1 MNRSIVHIHA
11 REILDSRGNPTLETQ
26 VRLEDGS
33 LGVAAVPS
41 GASTGAHEAVELRD
55 GDRARYG
62 GKGVLHAQA
71 HVNNEIFELLRGF
84 DARQQGPLDQAMREL
99 DGTENKSRLG
109 ANAILSVSLAAARA
123 AAVSEGQ
130 PLWRYLGG
138 QNASTLPVPLMN
150 VLNGGAHAGNMLDI
164 QEFML
169 VPVGVD
175 TFRDALRMGAEI
187 YHALGSLVGHCGVG
201 DEGGYAPSLA
211 SHEEALDLLCRA
223 IEAAGYRPGADVYLA
238 LDAAVSAW
246 YDAGSD
252 RYRLPKS
259 GKTLTREELLTY
271 WQELARRYP
280 LLSLEDGMGEDDES
294 GWQALS
300 GSLGERV
307 QLVGDDL
314 FVTNPARIARG
325 VEQRLANAVLIKPN
339 QIGTLTE
346 TVEAVRATQA
356 AGWAAVLSHRSGE
369 TEDSTSPTS
378 RSRSAA
384 RRSRPVLPAAAS
396 ARQSTTVCSPLNR
409 RSAGTPAMRAARP
422 SRYCLKISREI
433 WFRKGSDGAQYR
445 QSLFYFA
452 VPATRAERTRL

>member
-62 GKGVLHAQA
+62 GKGVLHTQA

-123 AAVSEGQ
+123 AAASEGQ

-138 QNASTLPVPLMN
+138 QNACTLPVPLMN
-150 VLNGGAHAGNMLDI
+150 VLNGGAHAGNSLDI

-169 VPVGVD
+169 VPVGAD

-280 LLSLEDGMGEDDES
+280 LLSLEDGMGEDDEA

-300 GSLGERV
+300 GSLGERM

-325 VEQRLANAVLIKPN
+325 VEQKLANAVLIKPN

-346 TVEAVRATQA
+346 TIEAVRAAQS

-369 TEDSTSPTS
+369 TEDSTIADLAVALGCTQIKAGAPCRGERTAKYN
-378 RSRSAA
+378 RLLAIEQALGGNARYAGRAA
-384 RRSRPVLPAAAS
+384 FTVLP
-396 ARQSTTVCSPLNR
+396 
-409 RSAGTPAMRAARP
+409 
-422 SRYCLKISREI
+422 
-433 WFRKGSDGAQYR
+433 
-445 QSLFYFA
+445 
-452 VPATRAERTRL
+452 

>member
-1 MNRSIVHIHA
+1 MQIVEIHA
-11 REILDSRGNPTLETQ
+11 REILDSRGNPTIEVE
-26 VRLEDGS
+26 VRTVSGAF
-33 LGVAAVPS
+33 GRAAVPS
-41 GASTGAHEAVELRD
+41 GASTGEHEALELRD
-55 GDRARYG
+55 GDKGRYL
-62 GKGVLHAQA
+62 GKGVLNAVKN
-71 HVNNEIFELLRGF
+71 VNEVIAPAIIGMNV
-84 DARQQGPLDQAMREL
+84 ADQVGIDKAMIAL
-99 DGTENKSRLG
+99 DGTPTKSKLG

-123 AAVSEGQ
+123 AAASEGQ

-138 QNASTLPVPLMN
+138 QNACTLPVPLMN
-150 VLNGGAHAGNMLDI
+150 VLNGGAHAGNSLDI

-169 VPVGVD
+169 VPVGAD
-175 TFRDALRMGAEI
+175 TFRDTLRMGAEI

-259 GKTLTREELLTY
+259 GKILTREELPAY

-280 LLSLEDGMGEDDES
+280 LLSLEDGMGEDDEA

-300 GSLGERV
+300 GSLGERI

-325 VEQRLANAVLIKPN
+325 VEQKLANAVLIKPN

-346 TVEAVRATQA
+346 TVEAVRAAQS

-369 TEDSTSPTS
+369 TEDSTIADLAVALGCAQIKAGAPCRGERTAKYN
-378 RSRSAA
+378 RLLAIEQALGGNARYAGRAA
-384 RRSRPVLPAAAS
+384 FTVLP
-396 ARQSTTVCSPLNR
+396 
-409 RSAGTPAMRAARP
+409 
-422 SRYCLKISREI
+422 
-433 WFRKGSDGAQYR
+433 
-445 QSLFYFA
+445 
-452 VPATRAERTRL
+452 

>member
-33 LGVAAVPS
+33 LGIAAVPS
-41 GASTGAHEAVELRD
+41 GASTGAHETVELRD

-62 GKGVLHAQA
+62 GKGVLHTQA

-99 DGTENKSRLG
+99 DGTGNKSRLG

-138 QNASTLPVPLMN
+138 QNACTLPVPLMN
-150 VLNGGAHAGNMLDI
+150 VLNGGAHAGNSLDI

-169 VPVGVD
+169 VPVGAD

-259 GKTLTREELLTY
+259 GKTLTHEELLTY

-280 LLSLEDGMGEDDES
+280 LLSLEDGMGEDDEA

-300 GSLGERV
+300 GSLGERM

-325 VEQRLANAVLIKPN
+325 VEQKLANAVLIKPN

-346 TVEAVRATQA
+346 TVEAVRAAQA
-356 AGWAAVLSHRSGE
+356 AGWAAILSHRSGE
-369 TEDSTSPTS
+369 TEDSTIADLAVALGCTQIKAGAPCRGERTAKYN
-378 RSRSAA
+378 RLLAIEQALGGNARYAGRAA
-384 RRSRPVLPAAAS
+384 FTVLP
-396 ARQSTTVCSPLNR
+396 
-409 RSAGTPAMRAARP
+409 
-422 SRYCLKISREI
+422 
-433 WFRKGSDGAQYR
+433 
-445 QSLFYFA
+445 
-452 VPATRAERTRL
+452 

>member
-71 HVNNEIFELLRGF
+71 HVNSEIFELLRGF

-99 DGTENKSRLG
+99 DGTGNKSRLG

-123 AAVSEGQ
+123 AAASEGQ

-138 QNASTLPVPLMN
+138 QNACTLPVPLMN
-150 VLNGGAHAGNMLDI
+150 VLNGGAHAGNSLDI

-169 VPVGVD
+169 VPVGAE

-259 GKTLTREELLTY
+259 GTILTREELLTY

-280 LLSLEDGMGEDDES
+280 LLSLEDGMGEDDEA
-294 GWQALS
+294 GWQALR

-325 VEQRLANAVLIKPN
+325 VEQKLANAVLIKPN

-346 TVEAVRATQA
+346 TIEAVRAAQA
-356 AGWAAVLSHRSGE
+356 AGWSAILSHRSGE
-369 TEDSTSPTS
+369 TEDSTIADLAVALGCTQIKAGAPCRGERTAKYN
-378 RSRSAA
+378 RLLAIEQALGGNARYAGRAA
-384 RRSRPVLPAAAS
+384 FTVLP
-396 ARQSTTVCSPLNR
+396 
-409 RSAGTPAMRAARP
+409 
-422 SRYCLKISREI
+422 
-433 WFRKGSDGAQYR
+433 
-445 QSLFYFA
+445 
-452 VPATRAERTRL
+452 

>member
-1 MNRSIVHIHA
+1 MQIVEIHA
-11 REILDSRGNPTLETQ
+11 REILDSRGNPTIEVE
-26 VRLEDGS
+26 VRTVSGAF
-33 LGVAAVPS
+33 GRAAVPS
-41 GASTGAHEAVELRD
+41 GASTGENEALELRD
-55 GDRARYG
+55 GDKSRYL
-62 GKGVLHAQA
+62 GKGVLNAVKN
-71 HVNNEIFELLRGF
+71 VNEVIAPAVIGMNV
-84 DARQQGPLDQAMREL
+84 ADQVGIDKAMIAL
-99 DGTENKSRLG
+99 DGTPTKSKLG

-138 QNASTLPVPLMN
+138 QSACTLPVPLMN
-150 VLNGGAHAGNMLDI
+150 VLNGGAHAGNPLDI

-169 VPVGVD
+169 VPVGAD

-187 YHALGSLVGHCGVG
+187 YHALGSLVDHCGVG

-223 IEAAGYRPGADVYLA
+223 IETAGYRPGADVYLA

-280 LLSLEDGMGEDDES
+280 LLSLEDGMGEDDEA

-325 VEQRLANAVLIKPN
+325 VEQKLANAVLIKPN

-346 TVEAVRATQA
+346 TVEAVRAAQS

-369 TEDSTSPTS
+369 TEDSTIADLAVALGCTQIKAGAPC
-378 RSRSAA
+378 RGERPAQYNRLLAIEQELGGNARYAGRAA
-384 RRSRPVLPAAAS
+384 FTVLP
-396 ARQSTTVCSPLNR
+396 
-409 RSAGTPAMRAARP
+409 
-422 SRYCLKISREI
+422 
-433 WFRKGSDGAQYR
+433 
-445 QSLFYFA
+445 
-452 VPATRAERTRL
+452 

>member
-1 MNRSIVHIHA
+1 MQIVEIHA
-11 REILDSRGNPTLETQ
+11 REILDSRGNPTIEVE
-26 VRLEDGS
+26 VRTVSGAF
-33 LGVAAVPS
+33 GRAAVPS
-41 GASTGAHEAVELRD
+41 GASTGENEALELRD
-55 GDRARYG
+55 GDKSRYL
-62 GKGVLHAQA
+62 GKGVLNAVKN
-71 HVNNEIFELLRGF
+71 VNEVIAPAVIGMNV
-84 DARQQGPLDQAMREL
+84 ADQVGIDKAMIAL
-99 DGTENKSRLG
+99 DGTPTKSKLG

-123 AAVSEGQ
+123 AAASEGQ

-138 QNASTLPVPLMN
+138 QNACTLPVPLMN
-150 VLNGGAHAGNMLDI
+150 VLNGGAHAGNPLDI
-164 QEFML
+164 QEFIL
-169 VPVGVD
+169 VPVGAD

-223 IEAAGYRPGADVYLA
+223 IETAGYRPGADVYLA

-259 GKTLTREELLTY
+259 GKTLTREELPAY

-280 LLSLEDGMGEDDES
+280 LLSLEDGMGEDDEA

-300 GSLGERV
+300 GSLGERM

-325 VEQRLANAVLIKPN
+325 VEQKLANAVLIKPN

-346 TVEAVRATQA
+346 TIEAVRAAQA
-356 AGWAAVLSHRSGE
+356 AGWSAILSHRSGE
-369 TEDSTSPTS
+369 TEDSTIADLAVALGCAQIKAGAPCRGERTAKYN
-378 RSRSAA
+378 RLLAIEQALGGNARYAGRAA
-384 RRSRPVLPAAAS
+384 FTVLP
-396 ARQSTTVCSPLNR
+396 
-409 RSAGTPAMRAARP
+409 
-422 SRYCLKISREI
+422 
-433 WFRKGSDGAQYR
+433 
-445 QSLFYFA
+445 
-452 VPATRAERTRL
+452 

>member
-1 MNRSIVHIHA
+1 MQIVEIHA
-11 REILDSRGNPTLETQ
+11 REILDSRGNPTIEVE
-26 VRLEDGS
+26 VRTVSGAF
-33 LGVAAVPS
+33 GRAAVPS
-41 GASTGAHEAVELRD
+41 GASTGEHEALELRD
-55 GDRARYG
+55 GDKSRYS
-62 GKGVLHAQA
+62 GKGVEKAVEN
-71 HVNNEIFELLRGF
+71 VNNIIAPAIVGMSVT
-84 DARQQGPLDQAMREL
+84 DQVGIDKTMIAL
-99 DGTENKSRLG
+99 DGTPTKSKLG
-109 ANAILSVSLAAARA
+109 ANAILGVSLAVARA
-123 AAVSEGQ
+123 AADYFGL
-130 PLWRYLGG
+130 PLYRYIGG
-138 QNASTLPVPLMN
+138 VNAKTLPVPMMN
-150 VLNGGAHAGNMLDI
+150 VLNGGAHAGNSLDI

-169 VPVGVD
+169 VPVGAD

-223 IEAAGYRPGADVYLA
+223 IETAGYRPGADVYLA

-259 GKTLTREELLTY
+259 GKTLTREELPAY

-280 LLSLEDGMGEDDES
+280 LLSLEDGMGEDDEA

-346 TVEAVRATQA
+346 TIEAVRAAQS

-369 TEDSTSPTS
+369 TEDSTIADLAVALGCTQIKAGAPC
-378 RSRSAA
+378 RSERTAKYNRLLAIEQELGGNARYAGRAA
-384 RRSRPVLPAAAS
+384 FTVLP
-396 ARQSTTVCSPLNR
+396 
-409 RSAGTPAMRAARP
+409 
-422 SRYCLKISREI
+422 
-433 WFRKGSDGAQYR
+433 
-445 QSLFYFA
+445 
-452 VPATRAERTRL
+452 

>member
-1 MNRSIVHIHA
+1 MADFLFFRRSCDEPFHRTHS
-11 REILDSRGNPTLETQ
+11 RSRDPDSRGNPTLETQ

-71 HVNNEIFELLRGF
+71 HVNNEIFDLLRGF
-84 DARQQGPLDQAMREL
+84 DARQQGPARSGHARAGRHGKQIEAR
-99 DGTENKSRLG
+99 R
-109 ANAILSVSLAAARA
+109 NAILSVSSLAAARA
-123 AAVSEGQ
+123 AAASEGQ

-138 QNASTLPVPLMN
+138 QSACTLPVPLMN
-150 VLNGGAHAGNMLDI
+150 VLNGGAHAGNPLDI

-169 VPVGVD
+169 VPVGAD

-187 YHALGSLVGHCGVG
+187 YHALGSLVDHCGVG

-223 IEAAGYRPGADVYLA
+223 IETAGYRPGADVYLA

-259 GKTLTREELLTY
+259 GKTLTREELPAY

-280 LLSLEDGMGEDDES
+280 LLSLEDGMGEDDEA

-300 GSLGERV
+300 GSLGERM

-325 VEQRLANAVLIKPN
+325 VEQKLANAVLIKPN

-346 TVEAVRATQA
+346 TIEAVRAAQA
-356 AGWAAVLSHRSGE
+356 AGWSAILSHRSGE
-369 TEDSTSPTS
+369 TEDSTIADLAVALGCAQIKAGAPCRGERTAKYN
-378 RSRSAA
+378 RLLAIEQALGGNARYAGRAA
-384 RRSRPVLPAAAS
+384 FTVLP
-396 ARQSTTVCSPLNR
+396 
-409 RSAGTPAMRAARP
+409 
-422 SRYCLKISREI
+422 
-433 WFRKGSDGAQYR
+433 
-445 QSLFYFA
+445 
-452 VPATRAERTRL
+452 

>member
-71 HVNNEIFELLRGF
+71 HVNNELFELLRGF
-84 DARQQGPLDQAMREL
+84 DARQQ
-99 DGTENKSRLG
+99 G

-123 AAVSEGQ
+123 AAASEGQ

-138 QNASTLPVPLMN
+138 QNACTLPVPLMN
-150 VLNGGAHAGNMLDI
+150 VLNGGAHAGNPLDI

-169 VPVGVD
+169 VPVGAD

-187 YHALGSLVGHCGVG
+187 YHTLGSLVDHCGVG

-223 IEAAGYRPGADVYLA
+223 IEAAGYHPGADVYLA

-280 LLSLEDGMGEDDES
+280 LLSLEDGMDEDDEA
-294 GWQALS
+294 GWQALR

-325 VEQRLANAVLIKPN
+325 VEQKLANAVLIKPN

-346 TVEAVRATQA
+346 TVEAVRAAQA
-356 AGWAAVLSHRSGE
+356 AGWSAILSHRSGE
-369 TEDSTSPTS
+369 TEDSTIADLAVALGCTQIKAGAPCRGERTAKYN
-378 RSRSAA
+378 RLLAIEQELGGNARYAGRAA
-384 RRSRPVLPAAAS
+384 FTVLP
-396 ARQSTTVCSPLNR
+396 
-409 RSAGTPAMRAARP
+409 
-422 SRYCLKISREI
+422 
-433 WFRKGSDGAQYR
+433 
-445 QSLFYFA
+445 
-452 VPATRAERTRL
+452 

>member
-62 GKGVLHAQA
+62 GKGVLHTQA

-99 DGTENKSRLG
+99 DGTENKSKLG

-138 QNASTLPVPLMN
+138 QNACTLPVPLMN
-150 VLNGGAHAGNMLDI
+150 VLNGGAHAGNSLDI

-169 VPVGVD
+169 VPVGAD

-223 IEAAGYRPGADVYLA
+223 IGAAGYRPGADVYLA

-280 LLSLEDGMGEDDES
+280 LLSLEDGMGEDDEA

-300 GSLGERV
+300 GSLGERM

-346 TVEAVRATQA
+346 TIEAVRAAQA
-356 AGWAAVLSHRSGE
+356 AGWSAILSHRSGE
-369 TEDSTSPTS
+369 TEDSTIADLAVALGCTQIKAGAPCRGERTAKYN
-378 RSRSAA
+378 RLLAIEQELGGNARYAGRAA
-384 RRSRPVLPAAAS
+384 FTVLP
-396 ARQSTTVCSPLNR
+396 
-409 RSAGTPAMRAARP
+409 
-422 SRYCLKISREI
+422 
-433 WFRKGSDGAQYR
+433 
-445 QSLFYFA
+445 
-452 VPATRAERTRL
+452 

>member
-138 QNASTLPVPLMN
+138 QNACTLPVPLMN
-150 VLNGGAHAGNMLDI
+150 VLNGGAHAGNSLDI

-169 VPVGVD
+169 VPVGAD

-187 YHALGSLVGHCGVG
+187 YHALGSLVDHCGVG
-201 DEGGYAPSLA
+201 DEGG
-211 SHEEALDLLCRA
+211 
-223 IEAAGYRPGADVYLA
+223 
-238 LDAAVSAW
+238 
-246 YDAGSD
+246 
-252 RYRLPKS
+252 
-259 GKTLTREELLTY
+259 
-271 WQELARRYP
+271 
-280 LLSLEDGMGEDDES
+280 
-294 GWQALS
+294 
-300 GSLGERV
+300 
-307 QLVGDDL
+307 
-314 FVTNPARIARG
+314 
-325 VEQRLANAVLIKPN
+325 
-339 QIGTLTE
+339 
-346 TVEAVRATQA
+346 
-356 AGWAAVLSHRSGE
+356 
-369 TEDSTSPTS
+369 
-378 RSRSAA
+378 
-384 RRSRPVLPAAAS
+384 
-396 ARQSTTVCSPLNR
+396 
-409 RSAGTPAMRAARP
+409 
-422 SRYCLKISREI
+422 
-433 WFRKGSDGAQYR
+433 
-445 QSLFYFA
+445 
-452 VPATRAERTRL
+452 